1 MYPAYRIDQL
11 PPGGTVGQGSIPL
24 LPTHNFSL
32 LFCSFIILLI
42 ICNYYKFFTFMEK
55 LIVVSRY
62 MALLA
67 AIILVPGYSGA
78 AETLSE
84 RDRLG
89 IAEEIAKINDGLPK
103 MVDKV
108 TRWEAIAAVG
118 PTVSYVFTLLNYT
131 KENAP
136 PNIGYYLY
144 TQALDGYCAA
154 GGYVSHLKDYKVNL
168 SLYYRDVNGNIIAS
182 LMINHE
188 DCREEAAKEDT
199 IVKEPELGDT
209 INVDP
214 EWLSLSDQLFAE
226 TIEVWPDLDNLHE
239 RLLGKWQ
246 NEEAPVVHQFLS
258 NGEAHQIDGNKIKF
272 LRYSVSQ
279 INKEKRIMLVRI
291 KDSVDSAYD
300 LYIQFYPLDQ
310 RARVAIV
317 KDGNKSIERWKYIAR
332 PDLIAIASQYSHGK
346 KPWVSWDQILASREY
361 EYLGA
366 ADRSSLRK
374 NWQQL
379 FGNNKQY

>member
-1 MYPAYRIDQL
+1 M
-11 PPGGTVGQGSIPL
+11 
-24 LPTHNFSL
+24 
-32 LFCSFIILLI
+32 
-42 ICNYYKFFTFMEK
+42 KE
-55 LIVVSRY
+55 LIVVSRGI
-62 MALLA
+62 AILA
-67 AIILVPGYSGA
+67 VIFLVPGYSGA

-84 RDRLG
+84 RDRRG
-89 IAEEIAKINDGLPK
+89 IAEEINKINEGLPK

-108 TRWEAIAAVG
+108 TRWEATVAFG
-118 PTVSYVFTLLNYT
+118 TTVSYVFTLLNYT

-144 TQALDGYCAA
+144 TQALNGYCTA

-188 DCREEAAKEDT
+188 DCEEEATKDDT

-214 EWLSLSDQLFAE
+214 QWLSLSDRLFAE

-246 NEEAPVVHQFLS
+246 NDEAPVVHQFLS
-258 NGEAHQIDGNKIKF
+258 NGDAHQIDGNQIKF
-272 LRYSVSQ
+272 LKYSVSQ
-279 INKEKRIMLVRI
+279 INKEKRIMLVKI
-291 KDSVDSAYD
+291 YDGADSVYD
-300 LYIQFYPLDQ
+300 LYIQFFPLDQ
-310 RARVAIV
+310 QARVAIV
-317 KDGNKSIERWKYIAR
+317 KDGNKTIEKWKYVAR

-346 KPWVSWDQILASREY
+346 KPWVSWDQILASKEY

-366 ADRSSLRK
+366 KDRSSLRR

-379 FGNNKQY
+379 FGNDKQY